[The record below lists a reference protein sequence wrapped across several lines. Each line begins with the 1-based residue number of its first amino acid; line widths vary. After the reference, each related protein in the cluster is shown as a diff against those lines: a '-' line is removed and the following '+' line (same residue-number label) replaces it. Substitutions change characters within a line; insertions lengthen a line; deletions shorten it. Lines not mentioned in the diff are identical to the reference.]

1 MNEHA
6 LWADLEEVVEV
17 KEAALVG
24 ATSIKPELRRHTDS
38 RFSSFAARTLS
49 RARRARVR
57 RVRLVKIAKMTGNPE
72 REVIFSLHFR
82 GAFDRVETHP

>member
-24 ATSIKPELRRHTDS
+24 ATSIKPELRRHTDLGFPLFLL
-38 RFSSFAARTLS
+38 REHTFAHNVNINFQIDEIITKLS
-49 RARRARVR
+49 
-57 RVRLVKIAKMTGNPE
+57 
-72 REVIFSLHFR
+72 
-82 GAFDRVETHP
+82 VESYGS